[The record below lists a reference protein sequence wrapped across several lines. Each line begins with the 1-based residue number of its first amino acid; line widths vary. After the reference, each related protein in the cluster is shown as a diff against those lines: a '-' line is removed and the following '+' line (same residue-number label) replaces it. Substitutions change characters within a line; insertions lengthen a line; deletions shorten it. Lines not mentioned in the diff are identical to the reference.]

1 MLIKMR
7 VFAYLENKIFL
18 QGVSED
24 LGVARCGAGRK
35 VTIRERGRWLGLG

>member
-18 QGVSED
+18 QGVSEGPEQAGGQD
-24 LGVARCGAGRK
+24 GVDARLWVR
-35 VTIRERGRWLGLG
+35 

>member
-18 QGVSED
+18 RCVTKVPREPGGPRWAGLIKR
-24 LGVARCGAGRK
+24 LG
-35 VTIRERGRWLGLG
+35 